1 MQNNGNIGIGTKSPA
16 YKLDVIGTIFAREI
30 LVDLNGVGGADFVF
44 DTNYRLRP
52 LSEVQSFITENAL
65 SEHWNEEGQYA
76 YLTDSIG
83 NVVYSFDN
91 ARSLAE
97 KCRFANQKQL
107 RGAM

>member
-1 MQNNGNIGIGTKSPA
+1 MQA
-16 YKLDVIGTIFAREI
+16 
-30 LVDLNGVGGADFVF
+30 
-44 DTNYRLRP
+44 
-52 LSEVQSFITENAL
+52 FITENAL
-65 SEHWNEEGQYA
+65 TEHWNEEGQYA

-107 RGAM
+107 RGAMYWEYSRNDSTHNLSRAVWDVIMAEE